1 MSYKTQ
7 PMDIKAFDLFVP
19 SIYTDYIY
27 RLMYSLTDD
36 QNEESKMKMKAKIN
50 FYVKK
55 VGHHKNVLDFIGSVE
70 DDVRMY

>member
-1 MSYKTQ
+1 MS
-7 PMDIKAFDLFVP
+7 
-19 SIYTDYIY
+19 
-27 RLMYSLTDD
+27 SLTDD
-36 QNEESKMKMKAKIN
+36 QNEESKMMMKAKIN

>member
-1 MSYKTQ
+1 MWYKTQ
-7 PMDIKAFDLFVP
+7 PMDIKALDLFVP
-19 SIYTDYIY
+19 SIYTEYIY
-27 RLMYSLTDD
+27 RLMFSLTDD